1 MHNSLEKE
9 SIVYT
14 GFHNLSTRLHSIVQ
28 SFVLHYYLNKEKT
41 TIRGT
46 GGYQKGMHKK
56 TEGQDKVAY
65 V

>member
-1 MHNSLEKE
+1 
-9 SIVYT
+9 
-14 GFHNLSTRLHSIVQ
+14 
-28 SFVLHYYLNKEKT
+28 VLHCYLNKEKT

-65 V
+65 VELLHSIGRKDQEQVVYTISEKEKSKT